1 LEQTASNHWR
11 VDGRLSVSDL
21 SEAVNVELPEEEW
34 DTVGGLVLG
43 LAGRV
48 PVEREQF
55 ELDSLIFTVVRV
67 QGRRVSEITVQRL
80 VGAEEAS

>member
-1 LEQTASNHWR
+1 
-11 VDGRLSVSDL
+11 VSDL
-21 SEAVNVELPEEEW
+21 SEAVNVDLPEEEW

-48 PVEREQF
+48 PVESERF
-55 ELDSLIFTVVRV
+55 ELDGLILTVVRV
-67 QGRRVSEITVQRL
+67 QGRRVAEITVQRL